1 MKTLHPLKVL
11 IVEDNPVTLEA
22 LTIYLETLGH
32 QVVTAGN
39 GLGAQVSMKAFHPDV
54 AVVDHIMPALD
65 VEGPKEFKR
74 DTIASYK
81 PTGLPD
87 KAAVIWDAD
96 EDKLSLKEV
105 AGQLLVAGPPG
116 EYKLRARMV
125 VLDKDGKTNIE
136 TVRLTFKILGVP
148 DPLPPPGP
156 KPPPGPTPDPTPT
169 PDPSTLPAKQLN
181 VLYDKGIRD
190 YLNSKCVKGDDGKTP
205 AWRIWDKDVDA
216 SKDDKVW
223 GEAMTK
229 AKGVT
234 GFKTPWLVVS
244 NGKTGFSGPL
254 PADTTSALTLLKK
267 YGDSASKAV
276 LKGGRR

>member
-1 MKTLHPLKVL
+1 VKRLLLTMLAAL
-11 IVEDNPVTLEA
+11 A
-22 LTIYLETLGH
+22 LTG
-32 QVVTAGN
+32 
-39 GLGAQVSMKAFHPDV
+39 GLLAAF
-54 AVVDHIMPALD
+54 D

-81 PTGLPD
+81 PTGLTD

-148 DPLPPPGP
+148 DPVPPTPP
-156 KPPPGPTPDPTPT
+156 VPPGPTPDPPTPT
-169 PDPSTLPAKQLN
+169 PPPDPAPIPTAGFRVLMIYESADLSTLPAKQLN
-181 VLYDKGIRD
+181 VLYDKSIRD

-205 AWRIWDKDVDA
+205 AWRIWDVDVPTE
-216 SKDDKVW
+216 KDDKVW
-223 GEAMTK
+223 QDAMKAAKLTK
-229 AKGVT
+229 

>member
-1 MKTLHPLKVL
+1 MKRLLLTMLAAL
-11 IVEDNPVTLEA
+11 A
-22 LTIYLETLGH
+22 LTSSLL
-32 QVVTAGN
+32 A
-39 GLGAQVSMKAFHPDV
+39 AF
-54 AVVDHIMPALD
+54 D

-169 PDPSTLPAKQLN
+169 PDPAPIPTAGFRVLMIYESADLSTLPAKQLN